1 MTEARPETCDRQLW
15 QIAREIHHS
24 MDLGTIWQQAANG
37 LGRALDISHC
47 VIGDYTRSRSRI
59 PVVAEY
65 CRETTP
71 SLLGRD
77 LKQTDDPFLT
87 QAIDTIEPVVIE
99 DLPGDDPL
107 QRRSLLVVPGCY
119 QNRLNS
125 LIALYRC
132 SGDRYSTT
140 VWSEAD
146 IDFARQIADCVGT
159 AIDRALLYQNSSSLA
174 RSAASPSQQMLSN
187 LHDKLRNPLNAII
200 GSLQLI
206 LDELIDDPVEQR
218 EFIQDAHLSA
228 LSLVD
233 RLNNLLN
240 ISKFESDCNQ
250 LELEQPVSL
259 NKLLTEVERF
269 IRLPAQQKQLDL
281 TIELPETSEDIILT
295 GNYWRLLQVMLNV
308 TSNAIKFT
316 PRGNITIQVQVLPKT
331 PGRSERF
338 VEIQVSDTGIG
349 VPPENRHQIFEPFM
363 QGSAPHCTSA
373 PGTGLGLAIS
383 RKLIEAMGGTMDFY
397 SAGRGLGSTIRFTV
411 PRCVG
416 NHCQSASQPWDRLS
430 SRLS

>member
-1 MTEARPETCDRQLW
+1 MTEASPETCDRVLW

-37 LGRALDISHC
+37 LGRALDISGC
-47 VIGDYTRSRSRI
+47 VLGDYTRSRSRI

-71 SLLGRD
+71 SWLGRD

-87 QAIDTIEPVVIE
+87 QAIDTLEPVAIE
-99 DLPGDDPL
+99 DLPEDDPL
-107 QRRSLLVVPGCY
+107 QRRSLLVVPCGY

-125 LIALYRC
+125 AIGLYRC

-140 VWSEAD
+140 VWSEAE

-159 AIDRALLYQNSSSLA
+159 AIDRALLYQHNNSLA
-174 RSAASPSQQMLSN
+174 RSAASPSQQLLSN

-206 LDELIDDPVEQR
+206 LDELIDDPIEQR

-240 ISKFESDCNQ
+240 IAKVESNRNQ

-259 NKLLTEVERF
+259 NKLLAEVEQF
-269 IRLPAQQKQLDL
+269 IRLPVQHKQLDL
-281 TIELPETSEDIILT
+281 TIELPETSEEIILT

-316 PRGNITIQVQVLPKT
+316 PRGSITIQVQVLPET
-331 PGRSERF
+331 PGQSERF

-349 VPPENRHQIFEPFM
+349 VPPENRHQIFEPFV
-363 QGSAPHCTSA
+363 QGSAPQCTSA

-383 RKLIEAMGGTMDFY
+383 RKLIEAMGGTMDFD
-397 SAGRGLGSTIRFTV
+397 SAGRRLGSTIRFTV
-411 PRCVG
+411 PRYVG
-416 NHCQSASQPWDRLS
+416 NHGQPASQSLDCLS
-430 SRLS
+430 SRLP